1 LQRKRGEGRA
11 GSRLRHHIQKTK
23 GAAMANEAITLEFL
37 AKQQRQIIDELVAMR
52 TQFSVMQDD
61 IRVLSA
67 MAMRQD
73 NSTKSFLDL
82 IQRHDQRI
90 RELEQT
96 P

>member
-1 LQRKRGEGRA
+1 
-11 GSRLRHHIQKTK
+11 
-23 GAAMANEAITLEFL
+23 MANEAITLEFL

-61 IRVLSA
+61 IRVLPA

>member
-1 LQRKRGEGRA
+1 
-11 GSRLRHHIQKTK
+11 
-23 GAAMANEAITLEFL
+23 MANEAITLEFL